1 MKEKRMRISRHV
13 SGFAFAVAL
22 AMAFSA
28 VPAHATVHEIV
39 AQWCSGH
46 DPLEPNGL
54 SRPGSKNFAQPLNA
68 TGAVITT
75 VDPVAKTIHIS
86 FDYGNNPV
94 KVQKVATIP
103 IGVDPDTGFTI
114 LLDLI
119 APDPDFPAFAHCP
132 NVNL

>member
-1 MKEKRMRISRHV
+1 MRIKHV
-13 SGFAFAVAL
+13 AGIAVAVFL
-22 AMAFSA
+22 AMVFNA

-46 DPLEPNGL
+46 DPLEPHGL

-68 TGAVITT
+68 TGAVVTT
-75 VDPVAKTIHIS
+75 VDPAAGTIHIS
-86 FDYGNNPV
+86 FDYGNRPV
-94 KVQKVATIP
+94 KVQPIATVP
-103 IGVDPDTGFTI
+103 IGADPDSGFTI

-119 APDPDFPAFAHCP
+119 APDPDFPAFQHCP

>member
-1 MKEKRMRISRHV
+1 MRISTHIA
-13 SGFAFAVAL
+13 GAAL
-22 AMAFSA
+22 AGLAVMAVST

-46 DPLEPNGL
+46 EPLEPHGL

-68 TGAVITT
+68 TGAVLTI
-75 VDPVAKTIHIS
+75 VDPVAKTIHIT
-86 FDYGNNPV
+86 FDYGNRPV
-94 KVQKVATIP
+94 KVQPIGTVQ
-103 IGVDPDTGFTI
+103 IGVDPETGFAI

-119 APDPDFPAFAHCP
+119 APDPDFPAFEHCP